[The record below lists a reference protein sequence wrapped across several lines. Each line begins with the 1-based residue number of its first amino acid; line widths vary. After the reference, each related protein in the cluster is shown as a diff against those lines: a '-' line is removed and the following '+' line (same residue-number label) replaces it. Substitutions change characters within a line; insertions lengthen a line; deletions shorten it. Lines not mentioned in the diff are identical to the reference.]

1 MREGVPHI
9 LAKLLDDEKVVA
21 VQVVHQEGEVASQ
34 LEPHRLGRVLGGHNE
49 WHICVSDALD

>member
-34 LEPHRLGRVLGGHNE
+34 LEHHGLGRVPDSHDE
-49 WHICVSDALD
+49 